1 MARWIR
7 YIVIVLVVSAGWLA
21 LLCLISAVPVLSGVV
36 TWQRSLGETLIQWLP
51 WALLSPVIFWI
62 VLRFPVGRPAI
73 GWRIFLHLVFGFT
86 FVAFAA
92 WLSNYCLA
100 PRIMPLL
107 PDRREDANR
116 EALNRQSHF
125 ADTNQIHLNWTGR
138 PPFRGRR
145 LYGPPIWIRISFDV
159 PVYLTMLSLGHTFV
173 YFRRSQQRER
183 RAMELESQLD
193 RARLQALRMQLQPH
207 FLFNTLNAIST
218 LVRTNPDSA
227 QEMIGSLGQM
237 LRLSLDSGSK
247 AEVPLEQELKFLDS
261 YLEIAQIR
269 FGDRLQVKRDISAV
283 TLNALVPTF
292 ILQPLVEN
300 ALKHGIEPNSVA
312 GVIHIRAG
320 RDGERLILSVS
331 DTGVGL
337 AKTMELSASN
347 GISNTKARLQNLYP
361 GRHHFSV
368 HNRVEGGCIAEL
380 EIPFHTEPLAAE
392 GQVET
397 V

>member
-1 MARWIR
+1 MTRWIR
-7 YIVIVLVVSAGWLA
+7 YIIIVLAVIAAWLV
-21 LLCLISAVPVLSGVV
+21 LFCLISAVPVLSGVV
-36 TWQRSLGETLIQWLP
+36 SWQRSLGETLIQWLP
-51 WALLSPVIFWI
+51 WALLSPVIFWMVSRLPI
-62 VLRFPVGRPAI
+62 GRPAI
-73 GWRIFLHLVFGFT
+73 GWRIFLHLIFGFV

-100 PRIMPLL
+100 PRIIPLL
-107 PDRREDANR
+107 PERREDVNRSTDANQ
-116 EALNRQSHF
+116 NRPG
-125 ADTNQIHLNWTGR
+125 WPGR
-138 PPFRGRR
+138 PPFRGRHQ
-145 LYGPPIWIRISFDV
+145 YGPPIWIRISFDV
-159 PVYLTMLSLGHTFV
+159 PVYLTLLSLGHTFV

-183 RAMELESQLD
+183 RAIELESQLD

-218 LVRTNPDSA
+218 LVRTNPDTA

-247 AEVPLEQELKFLDS
+247 AEVPLEHELKFLDS

-269 FGDRLQVKRDISAV
+269 FGDRLQVKRDISST

-312 GVIHIRAG
+312 GVIHICAD

-337 AKTMELSASN
+337 TKTMEASVSN
-347 GISNTKARLQNLYP
+347 GIGLSNTKARLENLYP
-361 GRHHFSV
+361 GQHHFSV
-368 HNRVEGGCIAEL
+368 KNRMEGGCIAEL
-380 EIPFHTEPLAAE
+380 EIPFHTEPFAS
-392 GQVET
+392 GVHVET